1 MVKLLLAG
9 TGLIGHRHMQH
20 ILEHSDLELV
30 GIIDPLITDEKI
42 EGVKTYSSLSDVNKR
57 ADGIILATPTETHA
71 DLTIQSLEMGLHV
84 LVEKPVAASLPE
96 ADKMIRASE
105 KTGLSILVG
114 HHRRHHPL
122 VNETINI
129 LKSGKI
135 GRPVA
140 ASLMWLMR
148 KQDEYF
154 DVEWR
159 KGIDGGP
166 IKQNLIHDVD
176 TLRAFFGEIISVVGS
191 GTNIVRNAKR
201 HENGGVVLGFD
212 TGMVATIAFSDA
224 TPTPWGFE
232 AGTGESPYIPKT
244 NQSSMFIACTN
255 GGLEFPT
262 LKLWSGA
269 SNWNE
274 KPIMEHQN
282 ISEAVPL
289 VRQLEHFSDVIR
301 GKVTPIVDAKSARE
315 TLAVILQIEQ
325 ATMPAAEFNKRTIWI

>member
-20 ILEHSDLELV
+20 ILEHPDLELV
-30 GIIDPLITDEKI
+30 GVIDPLITDEKI
-42 EGVKTYSSLSDVNKR
+42 EGVKTYHSLNDVNNV
-57 ADGIILATPTETHA
+57 AEGIILATPTETHA

-129 LKSGKI
+129 IKSGKI

-212 TGMVATIAFSDA
+212 TGMVATITFSDA

-325 ATMPAAEFNKRTIWI
+325 ATMPAALFN

>member
-42 EGVKTYSSLSDVNKR
+42 EGVTTFSSLSDVNKL

-212 TGMVATIAFSDA
+212 TGMVATITFSDA

-325 ATMPAAEFNKRTIWI
+325 ATMPAA

>member
-20 ILEHSDLELV
+20 ILEHPDLELV
-30 GIIDPLITDEKI
+30 GVIDPLITDEKI
-42 EGVKTYSSLSDVNKR
+42 KGVKTYHSLNDVNKV
-57 ADGIILATPTETHA
+57 AEGIILATPTDTHA
-71 DLTIQSLEMGLHV
+71 DLTIQSLEMGMHV
-84 LVEKPVAASLPE
+84 LVEKPVAATLLE
-96 ADKMIRASE
+96 ADKMINASE

-122 VNETINI
+122 VAETINI
-129 LKSGKI
+129 LNSGKI

-154 DVEWR
+154 DVDWR
-159 KGIDGGP
+159 RGIDGGP
-166 IKQNLIHDVD
+166 VKQNLIHDVD
-176 TLRAFFGEIISVVGS
+176 TLRAFFGEIISVVGLV
-191 GTNIVRNAKR
+191 TNMVRNAKR

-212 TGMVATIAFSDA
+212 TGMVATITFSDA

-274 KPIMEHQN
+274 KPIMEHQDTP
-282 ISEAVPL
+282 EAVPL

-325 ATMPAAEFNKRTIWI
+325 ATMPAA

>member
-1 MVKLLLAG
+1 
-9 TGLIGHRHMQH
+9 
-20 ILEHSDLELV
+20 
-30 GIIDPLITDEKI
+30 
-42 EGVKTYSSLSDVNKR
+42 
-57 ADGIILATPTETHA
+57 
-71 DLTIQSLEMGLHV
+71 
-84 LVEKPVAASLPE
+84 
-96 ADKMIRASE
+96 MIHASE
-105 KTGLSILVG
+105 KTGLSVLVG

-122 VNETINI
+122 VSETINI
-129 LKSGKI
+129 LNSGRI

-154 DVEWR
+154 DVDWR

-166 IKQNLIHDVD
+166 VKQNLIHDVD

-201 HENGGVVLGFD
+201 HENGGVVLGFE
-212 TGMVATIAFSDA
+212 TGMVATITFSDA

-274 KPIMEHQN
+274 KPIMEYQN

-289 VRQLEHFSDVIR
+289 IRQLEHFSDVIR
-301 GKVTPIVDAKSARE
+301 GKATPIVDARSARE

-325 ATMPAAEFNKRTIWI
+325 ATMP

>member
-20 ILEHSDLELV
+20 ILEHPDLELV

-42 EGVKTYSSLSDVNKR
+42 EGVTTYSSLSDVNKR

-212 TGMVATIAFSDA
+212 TGMVATITFSDA

-325 ATMPAAEFNKRTIWI
+325 ATMPAT

>member
-20 ILEHSDLELV
+20 ILEHPELELV
-30 GIIDPLITDEKI
+30 GVIDPLISDEKI
-42 EGVKTYSSLSDVNKR
+42 EGVKTYHSLNDVNNV
-57 ADGIILATPTETHA
+57 AEGIILATPTDTHA
-71 DLTIQSLEMGLHV
+71 DLTIQALEMGMHV
-84 LVEKPVAASLPE
+84 LVEKPVAASLLE
-96 ADKMIRASE
+96 ADKMISVSE

-154 DVEWR
+154 EVDWR

-166 IKQNLIHDVD
+166 VKQNLIHDVD

-191 GTNIVRNAKR
+191 GTNIVRNANR
-201 HENGGVVLGFD
+201 HENGGVVLGFE
-212 TGMVATIAFSDA
+212 TGMVATITFSDA

-274 KPIMEHQN
+274 RPIMEYQN

-289 VRQLEHFSDVIR
+289 IRQLEHFSDVIR
-301 GKVTPIVDAKSARE
+301 GKATPIVDAKSARE
-315 TLAVILQIEQ
+315 TLSVILQIEQ
-325 ATMPAAEFNKRTIWI
+325 ATMPTKKLE

>member
-20 ILEHSDLELV
+20 ILEHPDLELV

-42 EGVKTYSSLSDVNKR
+42 EGVTTYSSLIDVNKH

-84 LVEKPVAASLPE
+84 LVEKPVAASLLE
-96 ADKMIRASE
+96 ADKMILASE

-154 DVEWR
+154 DVDWR

-176 TLRAFFGEIISVVGS
+176 TLRAFFGEIISVVGT

-201 HENGGVVLGFD
+201 HENGGVVLGFN
-212 TGMVATIAFSDA
+212 TGMIATITFSDA

-289 VRQLEHFSDVIR
+289 IRQLEHFSDVIR
-301 GKVTPIVDAKSARE
+301 GKAAPIVDAKSARE

-325 ATMPAAEFNKRTIWI
+325 ATMPVAKFE

>member
-20 ILEHSDLELV
+20 ILEHPDLELV

-42 EGVKTYSSLSDVNKR
+42 EGITTYHSLSDVNKR

-84 LVEKPVAASLPE
+84 LVEKPVAASLLE

-129 LKSGKI
+129 IKSGKI

-154 DVEWR
+154 DVDWR
-159 KGIDGGP
+159 RGLDGGP
-166 IKQNLIHDVD
+166 VKQNLIHDVD
-176 TLRAFFGEIISVVGS
+176 TLRAFFGEIVSVVGL
-191 GTNIVRNAKR
+191 GTNMVRNAKR

-212 TGMVATIAFSDA
+212 TGMVATITFSDA

-274 KPIMEHQN
+274 KPIMEHQD
-282 ISEAVPL
+282 IPEAVPL

-325 ATMPAAEFNKRTIWI
+325 ATMPAA

>member
-20 ILEHSDLELV
+20 ILEHPELELV
-30 GIIDPLITDEKI
+30 GVIDPLITNEKI
-42 EGVKTYSSLSDVNKR
+42 EGVKTYHSLNDLNNV
-57 ADGIILATPTETHA
+57 AEGIILATPTDTHA
-71 DLTIQSLEMGLHV
+71 DLTIQALEMGMHV
-84 LVEKPVAASLPE
+84 LVEKPVAASLLE
-96 ADKMIRASE
+96 ADKMISASE

-154 DVEWR
+154 DVDWR

-166 IKQNLIHDVD
+166 VKQNLIHDVD

-191 GTNIVRNAKR
+191 GTNIVRNANR
-201 HENGGVVLGFD
+201 HENGGVVLGFE
-212 TGMVATIAFSDA
+212 TGMVATITFSDA

-289 VRQLEHFSDVIR
+289 IRQLEHFSDVIR
-301 GKVTPIVDAKSARE
+301 EKATPIVDAKSARE
-315 TLAVILQIEQ
+315 TLSVILQIEQ
-325 ATMPAAEFNKRTIWI
+325 ATMPTTKLE

>member
-20 ILEHSDLELV
+20 ILEHPDLELV

-42 EGVKTYSSLSDVNKR
+42 EGVTTYSSLIDVNKH

-84 LVEKPVAASLPE
+84 LVEKPVAASLLE
-96 ADKMIRASE
+96 ADKMILASE

-154 DVEWR
+154 DVDWR

-201 HENGGVVLGFD
+201 HENGGVVLGFN
-212 TGMVATIAFSDA
+212 TGMVATITFSDA

-289 VRQLEHFSDVIR
+289 IRQLEHFSDVIR
-301 GKVTPIVDAKSARE
+301 GKAAPIVDAKSARE

-325 ATMPAAEFNKRTIWI
+325 ATMPAAKFE

>member
-20 ILEHSDLELV
+20 ILEHPDLELV

-42 EGVKTYSSLSDVNKR
+42 EGVTTYSSLSDVNKR

-325 ATMPAAEFNKRTIWI
+325 ATMPAA

>member
-20 ILEHSDLELV
+20 ILEHPDLELV
-30 GIIDPLITDEKI
+30 GIIDPLITDKKI
-42 EGVKTYSSLSDVNKR
+42 EGVTTYSSLSDVNKR

-129 LKSGKI
+129 IKSGKI

-212 TGMVATIAFSDA
+212 TGMVATITFSDA

-325 ATMPAAEFNKRTIWI
+325 ATMPAA

>member
-20 ILEHSDLELV
+20 ILEHPDLELV
-30 GIIDPLITDEKI
+30 GVIDPLITDEKI
-42 EGVKTYSSLSDVNKR
+42 EGVKTYHSLNDVNNV
-57 ADGIILATPTETHA
+57 AEGIILATPTDTHA
-71 DLTIQSLEMGLHV
+71 DLTIQALEMGMHV
-84 LVEKPVAASLPE
+84 LVEKPVAASLLE
-96 ADKMIRASE
+96 ADKMISVSE

-154 DVEWR
+154 EVDWR

-166 IKQNLIHDVD
+166 VKQNLIHDVD

-191 GTNIVRNAKR
+191 GTNIVRNANR
-201 HENGGVVLGFD
+201 HENGGVVLGFE
-212 TGMVATIAFSDA
+212 TGMVATITFSDA

-274 KPIMEHQN
+274 RPIMEYQN

-289 VRQLEHFSDVIR
+289 IRQLEHFSDVIR
-301 GKVTPIVDAKSARE
+301 GKATPIVDAKSARE
-315 TLAVILQIEQ
+315 TLSVILQIEQ
-325 ATMPAAEFNKRTIWI
+325 ATMPTKKLE

>member
-20 ILEHSDLELV
+20 ILEHPELELV
-30 GIIDPLITDEKI
+30 GVIDPLITDEKI
-42 EGVKTYSSLSDVNKR
+42 EGVKTYHSLNDVNNV
-57 ADGIILATPTETHA
+57 AEGIILATPTDTHA
-71 DLTIQSLEMGLHV
+71 DLTIQALEMGMHV
-84 LVEKPVAASLPE
+84 LVEKPVAASLLE
-96 ADKMIRASE
+96 ADKMINASE

-122 VNETINI
+122 VNETISI

-166 IKQNLIHDVD
+166 VKQNLIHDVD

-201 HENGGVVLGFD
+201 HENGGVVLGFN
-212 TGMVATIAFSDA
+212 TGTVATITFSDA

-232 AGTGESPYIPKT
+232 AGTGESPYIPKS

-274 KPIMEHQN
+274 KPVMQHQN

-289 VRQLEHFSDVIR
+289 IRQLEHFSDVIR
-301 GKVTPIVDAKSARE
+301 GKAIPIVDAKSARE

-325 ATMPAAEFNKRTIWI
+325 ATMPAA

>member
-9 TGLIGHRHMQH
+9 TGLIGHRHKQL
-20 ILEHSDLELV
+20 ILEHPDLELV
-30 GIIDPLITDEKI
+30 GIIDPIITDEKI
-42 EGVKTYSSLSDVNKR
+42 EGVTTYSSLSDVNKL
-57 ADGIILATPTETHA
+57 ADGIILATPTDTHA
-71 DLTIQSLEMGLHV
+71 DLTIQSLEMGMHV
-84 LVEKPVAASLPE
+84 LVEKPVAASLLE
-96 ADKMIRASE
+96 ADKMILASE

-154 DVEWR
+154 DVDWR

-166 IKQNLIHDVD
+166 VKQNLIHDVD
-176 TLRAFFGEIISVVGS
+176 TLRAFFGEIISVVGM

-201 HENGGVVLGFD
+201 HENGGVVLGFN
-212 TGMVATIAFSDA
+212 TGMVATITFSDA

-282 ISEAVPL
+282 ISQAVPL

-301 GKVTPIVDAKSARE
+301 GKATPIVDAKSARE

-325 ATMPAAEFNKRTIWI
+325 ATMPVAKF

>member
-20 ILEHSDLELV
+20 ILEHPDLELV

-42 EGVKTYSSLSDVNKR
+42 EGVKTYSSLSDVNKH

-212 TGMVATIAFSDA
+212 TGMVATITFSDA

-301 GKVTPIVDAKSARE
+301 GKAAPIVDAKSARE

-325 ATMPAAEFNKRTIWI
+325 ATMPVAKFE

>member
-20 ILEHSDLELV
+20 ILEHPELELV
-30 GIIDPLITDEKI
+30 GVIDPLITDEKI
-42 EGVKTYSSLSDVNKR
+42 EGVKTYHSLNDVNNV
-57 ADGIILATPTETHA
+57 AEGIILATPTDTHA
-71 DLTIQSLEMGLHV
+71 DLTIQALEMGMHV
-84 LVEKPVAASLPE
+84 LVEKPVAASLLE
-96 ADKMIRASE
+96 ADKMISTSE

-154 DVEWR
+154 DVDWR

-166 IKQNLIHDVD
+166 VKQNLIHDVD

-191 GTNIVRNAKR
+191 GTNIVRNANR
-201 HENGGVVLGFD
+201 HENGGVVLGFE
-212 TGMVATIAFSDA
+212 TGMVATITFSDA

-289 VRQLEHFSDVIR
+289 IRQLEHFSDVIR
-301 GKVTPIVDAKSARE
+301 EKATPIVDAKSARE
-315 TLAVILQIEQ
+315 TLSVILQIEQ
-325 ATMPAAEFNKRTIWI
+325 ATMPTAKFE

>member
-20 ILEHSDLELV
+20 ILEHPDLELV
-30 GIIDPLITDEKI
+30 GVIDPLITDEKI
-42 EGVKTYSSLSDVNKR
+42 EGVKTYHSLNDVNNV
-57 ADGIILATPTETHA
+57 AEGIILATPTDTHA
-71 DLTIQSLEMGLHV
+71 DLTIQSLEMGMHV
-84 LVEKPVAASLPE
+84 LVEKPVAATLLE
-96 ADKMIRASE
+96 ADKMISASE

-154 DVEWR
+154 DVDWR
-159 KGIDGGP
+159 RGIDGGP
-166 IKQNLIHDVD
+166 VKQNLIHDVD
-176 TLRAFFGEIISVVGS
+176 TLRAFFGEIVSVVGS
-191 GTNIVRNAKR
+191 GTNMVRKAKR

-212 TGMVATIAFSDA
+212 TGMVATITFSDA

-274 KPIMEHQN
+274 KPIMEHQD
-282 ISEAVPL
+282 IPEAVPL

-325 ATMPAAEFNKRTIWI
+325 ATMPAALFN

>member
-20 ILEHSDLELV
+20 ILEHPDLELV
-30 GIIDPLITDEKI
+30 GIIDPLITDGKI
-42 EGVKTYSSLSDVNKR
+42 EGVTTYRSLIDVNKH

-84 LVEKPVAASLPE
+84 LVEKPVAASLLE
-96 ADKMIRASE
+96 ADKMISASE
-105 KTGLSILVG
+105 KTGLSVLVG

-154 DVEWR
+154 DVDWR
-159 KGIDGGP
+159 RGIDGGP
-166 IKQNLIHDVD
+166 VKQNLIHDVD
-176 TLRAFFGEIISVVGS
+176 TLRAFFGEIVSVVGS
-191 GTNIVRNAKR
+191 GTNMVRNAKR

-212 TGMVATIAFSDA
+212 TGMVATITFSDA

-274 KPIMEHQN
+274 KPIMEHQD
-282 ISEAVPL
+282 IPEAVPL

-325 ATMPAAEFNKRTIWI
+325 ATMPAA

>member
-20 ILEHSDLELV
+20 ILEHPDLELV

-42 EGVKTYSSLSDVNKR
+42 EGITTYHSLSDVNKR

-84 LVEKPVAASLPE
+84 LVEKPVAASLLE

-176 TLRAFFGEIISVVGS
+176 TLRAFFGEIISVVGL

-212 TGMVATIAFSDA
+212 TGMVATITFSDA

-274 KPIMEHQN
+274 KPIMEHQD
-282 ISEAVPL
+282 IPEAVPL
-289 VRQLEHFSDVIR
+289 VRQLEHFSEVIR

-325 ATMPAAEFNKRTIWI
+325 ATMPAA

>member
-1 MVKLLLAG
+1 LLLAG

-20 ILEHSDLELV
+20 ILEHPDLELV

-42 EGVKTYSSLSDVNKR
+42 EGVITYNSLGDVNKH

-84 LVEKPVAASLPE
+84 LVEKPVAASLLE
-96 ADKMIRASE
+96 ADKMILASE

-201 HENGGVVLGFD
+201 HENGGVVLGFN
-212 TGMVATIAFSDA
+212 TGMVATITFSDA

-289 VRQLEHFSDVIR
+289 IRQLEHFSDVIR
-301 GKVTPIVDAKSARE
+301 GKAAPIVDAKSARE

-325 ATMPAAEFNKRTIWI
+325 ATMPVVKFE

>member
-20 ILEHSDLELV
+20 ILEHPDLELV

-42 EGVKTYSSLSDVNKR
+42 EGVTTYSSLIDVNKD

-84 LVEKPVAASLPE
+84 LVEKPVAASLLE
-96 ADKMIRASE
+96 ADKMILASE

-176 TLRAFFGEIISVVGS
+176 TLRAFFGEVISVVGS

-201 HENGGVVLGFD
+201 HENGGVVLGFN
-212 TGMVATIAFSDA
+212 TGMVATITFSDA

-289 VRQLEHFSDVIR
+289 IRQLEHFSDVIR
-301 GKVTPIVDAKSARE
+301 GKAAPIVDAKSARE

-325 ATMPAAEFNKRTIWI
+325 ATMPAAKFE

>member
-20 ILEHSDLELV
+20 ILEHPDLELV

-42 EGVKTYSSLSDVNKR
+42 KGVTTYSSLSDVNKR

-212 TGMVATIAFSDA
+212 TGMVATITFSDA

-274 KPIMEHQN
+274 KPIMEHQD
-282 ISEAVPL
+282 IPEAVPL

-325 ATMPAAEFNKRTIWI
+325 ATMPAA

>member
-20 ILEHSDLELV
+20 ILEHPELELV
-30 GIIDPLITDEKI
+30 GVIDPLITDERI
-42 EGVKTYSSLSDVNKR
+42 EGVKTYHSLNDVNNV
-57 ADGIILATPTETHA
+57 AEGIILATPTETHA

-84 LVEKPVAASLPE
+84 LVEKPVAASLLE

-129 LKSGKI
+129 IKSGKI

-201 HENGGVVLGFD
+201 HENGGVVLGFN
-212 TGMVATIAFSDA
+212 TGMVATITFSDA

-289 VRQLEHFSDVIR
+289 IRQLEHFSDVIQ
-301 GKVTPIVDAKSARE
+301 KKATPIVDAKSARE
-315 TLAVILQIEQ
+315 TLSVILQIEQ
-325 ATMPAAEFNKRTIWI
+325 ATMPTTKF

>member
-20 ILEHSDLELV
+20 ILEHPDLELV
-30 GIIDPLITDEKI
+30 GIIDPIITDEKI
-42 EGVKTYSSLSDVNKR
+42 EGVTTYSSLIDVNKH

-84 LVEKPVAASLPE
+84 LVEKPVAASLLE
-96 ADKMIRASE
+96 ADKMILASE

-176 TLRAFFGEIISVVGS
+176 TLRAFFGEVISVVGS

-201 HENGGVVLGFD
+201 HENGGVVLGFN
-212 TGMVATIAFSDA
+212 TGMVATITFSDA

-289 VRQLEHFSDVIR
+289 IRQLEHFSDVIR
-301 GKVTPIVDAKSARE
+301 GKAAPIVDAKSARE

-325 ATMPAAEFNKRTIWI
+325 ATMPAAKFE

>member
-1 MVKLLLAG
+1 MRLFVYKTLFVFFCLFLLFNL
-9 TGLIGHRHMQH
+9 TIGYQIRKIENSIQN
-20 ILEHSDLELV
+20 LSSK
-30 GIIDPLITDEKI
+30 EKI
-42 EGVKTYSSLSDVNKR
+42 EGVKTYHSLNDVNNV
-57 ADGIILATPTETHA
+57 AEGIILATPTETHA

-129 LKSGKI
+129 IKSGKI

-212 TGMVATIAFSDA
+212 TGMVATITFSDA

-325 ATMPAAEFNKRTIWI
+325 ATMPAA

>member
-20 ILEHSDLELV
+20 ILEHPDLELV
-30 GIIDPLITDEKI
+30 GIIDPLITDKKI
-42 EGVKTYSSLSDVNKR
+42 EGVTTYSSLSDVNKR

-84 LVEKPVAASLPE
+84 LVEKPVAASLLE

-129 LKSGKI
+129 IKSGKI

-212 TGMVATIAFSDA
+212 TGMVATITFSDA

-274 KPIMEHQN
+274 KPIMEHQD
-282 ISEAVPL
+282 IPEAVPL
-289 VRQLEHFSDVIR
+289 VRQLEHFSEVIR

-325 ATMPAAEFNKRTIWI
+325 ATMPAA

>member
-20 ILEHSDLELV
+20 ILEHPDLELV
-30 GIIDPLITDEKI
+30 GVIDPLITDEKI
-42 EGVKTYSSLSDVNKR
+42 EGVKTYHSLNDVNNV
-57 ADGIILATPTETHA
+57 AEGIILATPTETHA

-129 LKSGKI
+129 IKSGKI

-212 TGMVATIAFSDA
+212 TGMVATITFSDA

-274 KPIMEHQN
+274 KPIMERQD
-282 ISEAVPL
+282 IPEAVPL

-301 GKVTPIVDAKSARE
+301 GKVTPLVDAKSARK

-325 ATMPAAEFNKRTIWI
+325 ATMPAA

>member
-20 ILEHSDLELV
+20 ILEHPDLELV

-42 EGVKTYSSLSDVNKR
+42 EGVKTYSSLSDVNKH

-84 LVEKPVAASLPE
+84 LVEKPVAASLLE
-96 ADKMIRASE
+96 ADKMISASE
-105 KTGLSILVG
+105 KTGLSVLVG

-122 VNETINI
+122 VHETIKI
-129 LKSGKI
+129 LNSGKI

-154 DVEWR
+154 DVDWR
-159 KGIDGGP
+159 RGIDGGP
-166 IKQNLIHDVD
+166 VKQNLIHDVD
-176 TLRAFFGEIISVVGS
+176 TLRAFFGEIISVVGL
-191 GTNIVRNAKR
+191 GTNMVRNAKR

-212 TGMVATIAFSDA
+212 TGMVATITFSDA

-274 KPIMEHQN
+274 KPIMEHQD
-282 ISEAVPL
+282 IPEAVPL

-325 ATMPAAEFNKRTIWI
+325 ATMPAA

>member
-20 ILEHSDLELV
+20 ILEHPDLELV
-30 GIIDPLITDEKI
+30 GIFDPLITEENI
-42 EGVKTYSSLSDVNKR
+42 EGVTTYSSLSAVNKR

-84 LVEKPVAASLPE
+84 LVEKPVAASLLE

-129 LKSGKI
+129 IKSGKI

-212 TGMVATIAFSDA
+212 TGMVATITFSDA

-325 ATMPAAEFNKRTIWI
+325 ATMPAA

>member
-42 EGVKTYSSLSDVNKR
+42 EGVTTYSSLSDVNKR

-135 GRPVA
+135 GKPVA

-212 TGMVATIAFSDA
+212 TGMVATITFSDA

-274 KPIMEHQN
+274 KPIMEHQD
-282 ISEAVPL
+282 IPEAVPL

-325 ATMPAAEFNKRTIWI
+325 ATMPAA

>member
-30 GIIDPLITDEKI
+30 GIIDPLKTDEKI

-212 TGMVATIAFSDA
+212 TGMVATITFSDA

-325 ATMPAAEFNKRTIWI
+325 ATMPAA

>member
-1 MVKLLLAG
+1 
-9 TGLIGHRHMQH
+9 
-20 ILEHSDLELV
+20 
-30 GIIDPLITDEKI
+30 
-42 EGVKTYSSLSDVNKR
+42 
-57 ADGIILATPTETHA
+57 
-71 DLTIQSLEMGLHV
+71 MGMHV
-84 LVEKPVAASLPE
+84 LVEKPVAASLQE
-96 ADKMIRASE
+96 ADKMIHASE
-105 KTGLSILVG
+105 KAGLSVLVG
-114 HHRRHHPL
+114 HHRRYHPL
-122 VNETINI
+122 VSETINI
-129 LKSGKI
+129 LNSGRI

-154 DVEWR
+154 DVDWR

-166 IKQNLIHDVD
+166 VKQNLIHDVD

-201 HENGGVVLGFD
+201 HENGGVVLGFE
-212 TGMVATIAFSDA
+212 TGMVATITFSDA

-274 KPIMEHQN
+274 KPIMEYQN

-289 VRQLEHFSDVIR
+289 IRQLEHFSDVIR
-301 GKVTPIVDAKSARE
+301 GKATPIVDARSARE

-325 ATMPAAEFNKRTIWI
+325 ATMP

>member
-20 ILEHSDLELV
+20 ILEHPELELV
-30 GIIDPLITDEKI
+30 GVIDPLISDEKI
-42 EGVKTYSSLSDVNKR
+42 EGVKTYHSLNDVNNV
-57 ADGIILATPTETHA
+57 AEGIILATPTDTHA
-71 DLTIQSLEMGLHV
+71 DLTIQALEMGMHV
-84 LVEKPVAASLPE
+84 LVEKPVAASLLE
-96 ADKMIRASE
+96 ADKMISASE

-135 GRPVA
+135 GKPVA

-154 DVEWR
+154 DVDWR
-159 KGIDGGP
+159 RGIDGGP
-166 IKQNLIHDVD
+166 VKQNLIHDVD

-191 GTNIVRNAKR
+191 GTNIVRKAKR

-212 TGMVATIAFSDA
+212 TGMVATITFSDA

-274 KPIMEHQN
+274 KPTMEYQN
-282 ISEAVPL
+282 FSTAVPL

-301 GKVTPIVDAKSARE
+301 GNASPIVDAKSARE

-325 ATMPAAEFNKRTIWI
+325 ATMPSA